1 MKKSKKVKKNHCVKN
16 ENARAKKQEE
26 GGRLVPLPLQPVF
39 FSAYTLKMKCIK
51 KNYERLKLLNYK
63 TKWDYAKLNC

>member
-51 KNYERLKLLNYK
+51 KKLRKVKIVEL
-63 TKWDYAKLNC
+63 